1 MIKNKKIKVYCNCTE
16 FKGRAEE
23 LAKELNLELTNSN
36 IDKEITYI
44 TVNEFNLGIKNSKIS
59 QLDYVI
65 NLVSTMDGM
74 SGCNVKKHPLA
85 KAIGVKNKNCTIYDL
100 TAGFLKDSLFF
111 SYLGHKVTA
120 IEANPIIFKIINAA
134 NNVLIQNSN
143 YPEIKIINAEC
154 SSFLNS
160 VKEQADIIYLDPM
173 FPKSNKS
180 ALAKKSMQFLQ
191 AIVTDQKNDYE
202 KILKLA
208 LEKSRKKVIV
218 KRPYHGP
225 FLTNL
230 KPCYQVS
237 EKQSCRYDIYQT
249 RSAVDP

>member
-1 MIKNKKIKVYCNCTE
+1 MIKNEKIKIYCSCPE
-16 FKGRAEE
+16 LEDKSKE
-23 LAKELNLELTNSN
+23 LAKELNLEMTSSINDS
-36 IDKEITYI
+36 ETTYI
-44 TVNEFNLGIKNSKIS
+44 TVNEFGFGINNSKIS
-59 QLDYVI
+59 KTDHVI
-65 NLVSTMDGM
+65 NLVSAMENM
-74 SGCNVKKHPLA
+74 SSCNVKKHPLT
-85 KAIGVKNKNCTIYDL
+85 KAIGIKNKKCTIYDL

-111 SYLGHKVTA
+111 AYLGHKVTA
-120 IEANPIIFKIINAA
+120 IEANPIICKIISTA
-134 NNVLIQNSN
+134 NDELKKNSN
-143 YPEIKIINAEC
+143 YPEIKIINTEC
-154 SSFLNS
+154 SLFLSS

-191 AIVTDQKNDYE
+191 TIAVDQNNDYE

-208 LEKSRKKVIV
+208 LEKARKKVIV
-218 KRPYHGP
+218 KRPCNGP